1 MADVVD
7 SYQTNFKGT
16 VTFKF
21 QAGDTIDID
30 NSTELGKFV
39 TDIGT
44 SALTLVDQAVTVS
57 GTTLS
62 VTQARSIA
70 ADTTGTVTA
79 SINTASRVSD
89 LTTLYNPGTGVNETN
104 AWTIVISSADKTSSA
119 ADLNTINASTSAE
132 VNAAEVTGIS
142 SSAIA
147 DVGTLMTNAVKDGDP
162 DAREFTAGS
171 FVNLAA
177 VTLSDATIAVGDLNT
192 AISNAN
198 TVASGAV
205 TKFTVSN
212 GAALINAGDEAAFT
226 TLMSKEGAA
235 GTDNINLTTQ
245 ALTVT
250 GTIGSIT
257 NANNFT
263 ASTTGTVTGTIAVS
277 YTHLT
282 LPTKRIV

>member
-1 MADVVD
+1 MCIRD
-7 SYQTNFKGT
+7 S
-16 VTFKF
+16 
-21 QAGDTIDID
+21 
-30 NSTELGKFV
+30 
-39 TDIGT
+39 
-44 SALTLVDQAVTVS
+44 
-57 GTTLS
+57 
-62 VTQARSIA
+62 
-70 ADTTGTVTA
+70 
-79 SINTASRVSD
+79 
-89 LTTLYNPGTGVNETN
+89 
-104 AWTIVISSADKTSSA
+104 
-119 ADLNTINASTSAE
+119 ASTSAE

-177 VTLSDATIAVGDLNT
+177 VTLSDETIAVGDLNT

-198 TVASGAV
+198 TVATGAV

-212 GAALINAGDEAAFT
+212 GAALINAGNEAAFE

-250 GTIGSIT
+250 GTIASIT

-263 ASTTGTVTGTIAVS
+263 ASTTGTVTGTIVNTSRVS
-277 YTHLT
+277 DLTGLTNAQANAKYTVT
-282 LPTKRIV
+282 LNAADNSTVTAGQLNLSLIHI